1 MSCHACHAANSQK
14 VQDDKL
20 GNSEKVSAY
29 SVDGTKSEYV
39 HAKLQQFSHYNRK
52 SLQEIFT
59 CPSVPAM
66 MFRGQRQFQCRVQIK
81 LNSQVKAR
89 LARYR
94 WPPLMVAFFIGDR
107 VVAVESVLLRLLDNN
122 NNNKIQ
128 INQASTNK
136 KVNDSTFTFDFTTL
150 TFFFW
155 FKQNFF
161 HSS

>member
-1 MSCHACHAANSQK
+1 MTGQREACTRRVSCHACHAANSQK

-20 GNSEKVSAY
+20 GNSEKISAY
-29 SVDGTKSEYV
+29 SVDGTRNEYV

-81 LNSQVKAR
+81 FDSQVKAR
-89 LARYR
+89 LTRYR
-94 WPPLMVAFFIGDR
+94 WPLMVAFFIGDR

-122 NNNKIQ
+122 NNNKKLQ

-136 KVNDSTFTFDFTTL
+136 K
-150 TFFFW
+150 
-155 FKQNFF
+155 
-161 HSS
+161 